1 MLASALLVGGLL
13 GVVMQRGRFCVTG
26 MLRDVFLQGTGRGLV
41 AFFVVIAVHAVGLTA
56 LMSFGVIAP
65 EWRSFHPV
73 AVIVGGFIFG
83 LAIILAGGCACLLYT
98 SPSPRD

>member
-65 EWRSFHPV
+65 ELSLIH
-73 AVIVGGFIFG
+73 I
-83 LAIILAGGCACLLYT
+83 
-98 SPSPRD
+98 